1 MKKFINLGRIH
12 IFMFT
17 KPKFQYISK
26 DQKERVVAAFFKAKF
41 PGYQVKSGV
50 DVHVPAGYT
59 VRVAAQLKAEVEG
72 ETIKKIFVVLEEFNT
87 YISKVD
93 IDTIIEY
100 AEQLHQAGVFSPTRD
115 EFWLVTNQKWTY
127 EAYVYAKGKIVLMDT
142 DTLIEG
148 MNKILSKESKKS
160 NDLRKALERIG
171 LSV

>member
-1 MKKFINLGRIH
+1 ML
-12 IFMFT
+12 T
-17 KPKFQYISK
+17 KPKFQNISK

-50 DVHVPAGYT
+50 NVNVPAGYT
-59 VRVAAQLKAEVEG
+59 VRVAAQLTAEVES
-72 ETIKKIFVVLEEFNT
+72 ELIKKVFVVLEEFNT

-93 IDTIIEY
+93 IDTVVEY
-100 AEQLHQAGVFSPTRD
+100 SEQLHQAGVFDPKRD

-127 EAYVYAKGKIVLMDT
+127 EAYVYSKGKIVLMDT

-148 MNKILSKESKKS
+148 VNKILGKESKKS
-160 NDLRKALERIG
+160 SDLRKNLERIG